1 MNKKP
6 PAQASGKKANKAF
19 WATILFVAFIILAF
33 AIIAC
38 AVKPNTKSIELPKTV
53 LERLIGEAAEAAY
66 QNVLLNVDD
75 ALDKVYKPV
84 YDAIPEYAKFHYSI
98 IGSYT
103 EDSAMLIS
111 YMNGGI
117 NKTIQERL
125 FNGFDER
132 LSQAYDDFGIFYNKE
147 FSDELDR
154 GLESELQ
161 DESEFPGPNTKRAV
175 NAVKDKTTRYS
186 TRIAHI
192 LKLALGS
199 RVGSATLAVG
209 GKITKKLVAKFAI
222 KGATKGASAITG
234 AVIGTASCLWTGVFA
249 PVCGT
254 VGAVAAWFA
263 TDGLIIN
270 IDEYFTRDEFEVDL
284 KAIIDEHKQ
293 ATSDQIKE
301 ALQDIATENGASKES
316 FTLQNH
322 STSK

>member
-6 PAQASGKKANKAF
+6 PAQASGKKANKAVLP
-19 WATILFVAFIILAF
+19 TILFLAFFILAF

-38 AVKPNTKSIELPKTV
+38 VVKPNTKPIELPKTV

-66 QNVLLNVDD
+66 QNVSLNVDD

-103 EDSAMLIS
+103 EDYTKLIS
-111 YMNGGI
+111 YIKGGI
-117 NKTIQERL
+117 NNDIQERL

-132 LSQAYDDFGIFYNKE
+132 LSQRYDDFGVFYNKE

-154 GLESELQ
+154 GLENELQ
-161 DESEFPGPNTKRAV
+161 DESEILGPNTEKAV
-175 NAVKDKTTRYS
+175 NAIKDKITRYS
-186 TRIAHI
+186 TRITHI
-192 LKLALGS
+192 LKLAVGNKAGS
-199 RVGSATLAVG
+199 VTLAVG
-209 GKITKKLVAKFAI
+209 AKITKKLVAKFAI
-222 KGATKGASAITG
+222 KGATKAITG
-234 AVIGTASCLWTGVFA
+234 AIIGTASCLWTGFFA

-263 TDGLIIN
+263 TDGLVIN

-293 ATSDQIKE
+293 AISAQIKT
-301 ALQDIATENGASKES
+301 ALQDIAIENGASKES